1 VALARAAARH
11 TRPAVA
17 VEASRGHRRRVR
29 GEVVE
34 WVATRPSTPGPCPRP
49 ARAVALSP
57 KEALSSSL
65 DLLARIMQ
73 LVPLVYFWC
82 REYFKVPFCDT
93 LFYFY
98 ERFWFLHR
106 GRQ

>member
-1 VALARAAARH
+1 MAPAGAAARR

-17 VEASRGHRRRVR
+17 MEASHGRRRRVW

-34 WVATRPSTPGPCPRP
+34 WATTWPSTPGPCPRP

-65 DLLARIMQ
+65 DLLARIVQ